1 MARATSSLP
10 TPLSPVM
17 STVAFVGA
25 ARRTA
30 SQTFS
35 RAALRPTIR

>member
-10 TPLSPVM
+10 TPLSPLT
-17 STVAFVGA
+17 STVAVVGA

-30 SQTFS
+30 SHTAS